1 MSAQPALDLDDDL
14 APPRAVISSSPWAEA
29 YASAKIAPV
38 KLDEMITALDE
49 FASRESASQRALVT
63 AGFRVDCYAPTV
75 RQIVALDTAMEV
87 LAAIANAPDLAR
99 SVSKAVAAKR
109 KEFGA

>member
-14 APPRAVISSSPWAEA
+14 APAHSAISTSPWHDA
-29 YASAKIAPV
+29 YSLAKIVPV
-38 KLDEMITALDE
+38 KLDEMISALDE
-49 FASRESASQRALVT
+49 FSSRESASQRALVT
-63 AGFRVDCYAPTV
+63 AGCRVDCYAPTV

-109 KEFGA
+109 KEFGL